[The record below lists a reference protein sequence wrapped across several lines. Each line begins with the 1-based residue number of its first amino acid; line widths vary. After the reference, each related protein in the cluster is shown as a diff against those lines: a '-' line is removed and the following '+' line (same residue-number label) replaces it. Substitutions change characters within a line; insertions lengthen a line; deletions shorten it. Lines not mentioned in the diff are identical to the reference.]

1 MSDERIKNL
10 RGPSRIAGP
19 RGPARPVSKPPVA
32 AKATSRTTGLKAAG
46 QSKAKP
52 ANARGP
58 RGDMTPRALAIT
70 VLARVSATDAY
81 LNVVLDS
88 QLDEHR
94 PAEVRDAAFVTELCY
109 GTTRRQLTLDYG
121 LQQFC
126 THQLPTLE
134 NEVLSA
140 LRIGAYQMFYMR
152 VPKHAAVADTV
163 EALKRLG
170 LQRATGFVNAV
181 LRKMA
186 TLEAPPLPPLEPRPE
201 HLSIL
206 HSHPLWLVQRWIR
219 QFGPE
224 RAEAMLTADNLP
236 PSVVVRVNT
245 ARTTRDALL
254 KEFAEVGIEATAAT
268 MSSEGIIFSG
278 VGRVEDVYGYA
289 EGLWQVQDEAAQLV
303 GLYAAIPDEA
313 RVLDACA
320 APGGKACHLAQR
332 NTVVAI
338 DLHAN
343 KLHKITDEAKR
354 LGLLDRLKTRAV
366 DASKPLPEGLGDFHA
381 VLIDAPCSG
390 LGTLRRHPEL
400 RYRRKEE
407 DLADLHRLQRAILE
421 NCQAAVAPGGLLTY
435 AVCSTDP
442 SEGQDQVEMFL
453 RSHPDF
459 TAEPPPTSAGTFPN
473 VQGYLRTLP
482 GPEGA
487 DGFFA
492 ARLRRMY

>member
-1 MSDERIKNL
+1 MK
-10 RGPSRIAGP
+10 
-19 RGPARPVSKPPVA
+19 
-32 AKATSRTTGLKAAG
+32 GLKAEKK
-46 QSKAKP
+46 SVPKP

-58 RGDMTPRALAIT
+58 RGELTPRALAIT
-70 VLARVSATDAY
+70 VLARVAATDGY
-81 LNVVLDS
+81 LNVVLDT

-94 PAEVRDAAFVTELCY
+94 PSEVRDAAFVTELCY

-121 LQQFC
+121 LQKFC

-134 NEVLSA
+134 NEVLAA
-140 LRIGAYQMFYMR
+140 LRLGAYQLFFMR

-181 LRKMA
+181 LRKLS
-186 TLEAPPLPPLEPRPE
+186 TQDSLPLPPLEPREE
-201 HLSIL
+201 HLAVV
-206 HSHPLWLVQRWIR
+206 HSHPVWLVKRWVR

-224 RAEAMLTADNLP
+224 RAEAMLAADNQP
-236 PSVVVRVNT
+236 PSVVVRCNT
-245 ARTTRDALL
+245 ARTSREALL
-254 KEFAEVGIEATAAT
+254 KEFAEVGIAAKATTLSAD
-268 MSSEGIIFSG
+268 GIVFDG
-278 VGRVEDVYGYA
+278 VGRVEDVFGYA

-303 GLYAAIPDEA
+303 GLYAAVPDDA
-313 RVLDACA
+313 RVFDACA
-320 APGGKACHLAQR
+320 APGGKACHLAQKHP
-332 NTVVAI
+332 VVAA

-343 KLHKITDEAKR
+343 KLHKIDGEAKR
-354 LGLLDRLKTRAV
+354 LGLSERLKTRAL
-366 DASKPLPEGLGDFHA
+366 DASKPLPDGLGEFHA
-381 VLIDAPCSG
+381 VVIDAPCSG

-407 DLADLHRLQRAILE
+407 DLPELHRLQRAILE
-421 NCQAAVAPGGLLTY
+421 NCQAVVAPGGLLIY

-442 SEGQDQVEMFL
+442 TEGPDQVEMFL

-459 TAEPPPTSAGTFPN
+459 TAEPPPSSAGTFPLT
-473 VQGYLRTLP
+473 QGYLRTLP
-482 GPEGA
+482 GPEGT

>member
-1 MSDERIKNL
+1 MTDERIKNL
-10 RGPSRIAGP
+10 RRPP
-19 RGPARPVSKPPVA
+19 RVATPPRSAPPPERAPAKN
-32 AKATSRTTGLKAAG
+32 KDGLKAAG
-46 QSKAKP
+46 ESRAKP

-58 RGDMTPRALAIT
+58 RGDTTPRSLAIT
-70 VLARVSATDAY
+70 ILARVAATDAF

-94 PAEVRDAAFVTELCY
+94 FAEVRDSAFVTELCY
-109 GTTRRQLTLDYG
+109 GTTRRLLTLDHG
-121 LQQFC
+121 LQLYC
-126 THQLPTLE
+126 THLLPTLE
-134 NEVLSA
+134 NEVLAA
-140 LRIGAYQMFYMR
+140 LRLGAYQMFFMR

-181 LRKMA
+181 LRKLA
-186 TLEAPPLPPLEPRPE
+186 TLDAPPLPPPEPRDE
-201 HLSIL
+201 HLAVL
-206 HSHPLWLVQRWIR
+206 HSHPLWLVKRWIR

-224 RAEAMLTADNLP
+224 RAESMLVADNQP
-236 PSVVVRVNT
+236 PSVVVRVNASKT
-245 ARTTRDALL
+245 NRDALL
-254 KEFAEVGIEATAAT
+254 KELTEVGIDAKPTT
-268 MSSEGIIFSG
+268 ISSEGLQLTN
-278 VGRVEDVYGYA
+278 VGRVEDVFGYA

-303 GLYAAIPDEA
+303 GLYAAVPDGA
-313 RVLDACA
+313 RVMDACA

-332 NTVVAI
+332 NSVVAI

-354 LGLLDRLKTRAV
+354 LGLLERLKVRAL
-366 DASKPLPEGLGDFHA
+366 DASKPLPEGLGEFDA

-400 RYRRKEE
+400 RYRRQE
-407 DLADLHRLQRAILE
+407 ADLPELHKLQRAILE
-421 NCQAAVAPGGLLTY
+421 SCQHAVVPGGLLTY

-442 SEGQDQVEMFL
+442 SEGQDQIEMFL

-459 TAEPPPTSAGTFPN
+459 TAEPPPASAGTFPN
-473 VQGYLRTLP
+473 VQGFLRTLP

>member
-19 RGPARPVSKPPVA
+19 RAPGRPA
-32 AKATSRTTGLKAAG
+32 AKPAAPKLARGLKAAG
-46 QSKAKP
+46 QSKPKP

-58 RGDMTPRALAIT
+58 RGEMTPRALAIT

-109 GTTRRQLTLDYG
+109 GATRRQLTLDFG

-126 THQLPTLE
+126 SHQLPTLE
-134 NEVLSA
+134 NEVLAA
-140 LRIGAYQMFYMR
+140 LRLGAYQMFYMR

-186 TLEAPPLPPLEPRPE
+186 SLEAPPLPPAQPRDE
-201 HLSIL
+201 HLAIL
-206 HSHPLWLVQRWIR
+206 HSHPLWLVQRWTR

-224 RAEAMLTADNLP
+224 RAEAMLAADNLA

-254 KEFAEVGIEATAAT
+254 KELTEVGIVARPTT
-268 MSSEGIIFSG
+268 MSADGIVFDG
-278 VGRVEDVYGYA
+278 VGRVEDVFGYA

-303 GLYAAIPDEA
+303 GLYAAVPAEA

-343 KLHKITDEAKR
+343 KLHKITAEAKR
-354 LGLLDRLKTRAV
+354 LGLQERLKTRAL
-366 DASKPLPEGLGDFHA
+366 DASKPLPEGLGDFDA

-400 RYRRKEE
+400 RYRRQEV
-407 DLADLHRLQRAILE
+407 DLPDLHRLQRAILE
-421 NCQAAVAPGGLLTY
+421 SCQNAVAAGGLLTY

-459 TAEPPPTSAGTFPN
+459 TAEPPPASAGAFPN